1 MYSTIPAVRI
11 ESEPTLDLCEKYSFC
26 NRFDPDYDDF
36 FRDAEYE
43 AFSSTNANR
52 ESSSVNFLPTKINA
66 IHDVATYFDRC
77 QDTREQAAFDIYRI
91 IPV

>member
-1 MYSTIPAVRI
+1 M
-11 ESEPTLDLCEKYSFC
+11 ESEPTMDLCEKYSFC
-26 NRFDPDYDDF
+26 NRFDPDSDDF
-36 FRDAEYE
+36 SRDVEYE
-43 AFSSTNANR
+43 AFSSPDANG

-66 IHDVATYFDRC
+66 IHDVATYSDSCGC